1 MNYKDKEKV
10 LRKYRSCKLW
20 AKKLCIN
27 EDFSG
32 ETTESMKEL
41 FKQAN
46 ELRKNEKFATLIR
59 NRLISFDARQNS
71 SEFHAGNEEWKTS

>member
-59 NRLISFDARQNS
+59 NRLISFGARQNS
-71 SEFHAGNEEWKTS
+71 SEFHAGNEERKTS